1 MPLFSLSTGSEVL
14 GEDLLS
20 KLGTCMAW
28 TVKPSRYARLV
39 IRREGTEAAVG
50 NLSEMGFGVVIS
62 ARRLARGVHLGGR
75 HCMGPLPARSAPGLT
90 LLFPRGQDLG
100 YGPDLITYQQMG
112 ESTR

>member
-1 MPLFSLSTGSEVL
+1 
-14 GEDLLS
+14 
-20 KLGTCMAW
+20 MAW
-28 TVKPSRYARLV
+28 TVKPSLYARLV